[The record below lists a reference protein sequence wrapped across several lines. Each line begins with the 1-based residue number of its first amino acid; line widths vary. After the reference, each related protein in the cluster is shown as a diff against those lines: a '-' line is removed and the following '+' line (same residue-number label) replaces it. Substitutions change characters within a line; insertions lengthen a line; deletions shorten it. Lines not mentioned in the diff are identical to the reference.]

1 MTDFNFAV
9 ESVRVEPYAASP
21 TLVFRLRITET
32 SGARVHT
39 GLLRCQLQ
47 IDARGRRYSPAEGE
61 RLVELFDRP
70 ERWVDTVRPIL
81 WAQIAVVV
89 PQFAHQIDIDVPVA
103 CTYDVEVAS
112 AKYFHALEDG
122 EVPIAFLFSGT
133 VFVAAGD
140 GFHAVPVAWDKETRF
155 RLPVDTW
162 RALMTQYFGDS
173 AWIRL
178 RRDSFDALCRFRA
191 RNALPSWE
199 ATVDALC
206 ASAVSAGAA
215 DREPL

>member
-1 MTDFNFAV
+1 MTEIDFAV
-9 ESVRVEPYAASP
+9 EAVRVEPYAASP
-21 TLVFRLRITET
+21 TLVFRLRLTES
-32 SGARVHT
+32 SGARVHS

-47 IDARGRRYSPAEGE
+47 IDARGRRYSPAEGD

-70 ERWVDTVRPIL
+70 ERWVDTVRPIQ
-81 WAQIAVVV
+81 WTQVAVVV
-89 PQFAHQIDIDVPVA
+89 PAFQGQVDVEVPVA

-122 EVPIAFLFSGT
+122 VVPVAFLFSGT

-140 GFHAVPVAWDKETRF
+140 GVHVVPVAWDKEARF

-178 RRDSFDALCRFRA
+178 RRDSFDALCQFRA
-191 RNALPSWE
+191 ANALPSWE
-199 ATVDALC
+199 STLAALLK
-206 ASAVSAGAA
+206 SDS
-215 DREPL
+215 REVV